1 MADAFFANDRVLL
14 AGDACHTH
22 SSGAAQGMN
31 TGMHDA
37 VNLAWKLGGVV
48 KGWYGSEILQT
59 YEDERRPAAQH
70 LIELDK
76 AFSATISG
84 TVPEKYKDSPLNANE
99 LLTKL
104 FDETMLFNIG
114 LGISY
119 GENAISKAPSTGMI
133 SAGRRGPD
141 ALIMAP
147 GSRVPVRL
155 YQVTKNTGQWCIIV
169 FAGRP
174 DVTRDNLSR
183 SVPKLEA
190 LQSTLPTNMIRFTTL
205 SAGSV
210 DDGDSAFGNPRVGS
224 IYYDQDRSAHE
235 RYSIAT
241 AKGAVVVLRPDGI
254 LGYATSLDDIDGVKD
269 FFTGF
274 VLSA

>member
-1 MADAFFANDRVLL
+1 
-14 AGDACHTH
+14 
-22 SSGAAQGMN
+22 
-31 TGMHDA
+31 
-37 VNLAWKLGGVV
+37 
-48 KGWYGSEILQT
+48 
-59 YEDERRPAAQH
+59 
-70 LIELDK
+70 
-76 AFSATISG
+76 
-84 TVPEKYKDSPLNANE
+84 
-99 LLTKL
+99 
-104 FDETMLFNIG
+104 
-114 LGISY
+114 
-119 GENAISKAPSTGMI
+119 
-133 SAGRRGPD
+133 
-141 ALIMAP
+141 
-147 GSRVPVRL
+147 
-155 YQVTKNTGQWCIIV
+155 
-169 FAGRP
+169 
-174 DVTRDNLSR
+174 
-183 SVPKLEA
+183 VPKLEA